1 MSVLKTYKKAVKNQS
16 IIPVENQVQKQSD
29 LTKTF
34 GKTNFDVENP
44 APLGGPEPKPYPVT
58 KGSSAMLMDGG
69 VFAKSSLDLEN
80 PNPVGGPNRTTA
92 ANIPGG
98 SYQVTTDQGP
108 LLYNKNNLQGQSTG
122 QIVNK
127 ELNQYTPTSTYLE
140 KITPYKNNNN

>member
-1 MSVLKTYKKAVKNQS
+1 MNLLKTYKKAVKNQS

-44 APLGGPEPKPYPVT
+44 APLGGPEPKPYEISKANSPLLST
-58 KGSSAMLMDGG
+58 FGKT
-69 VFAKSSLDLEN
+69 SLDLEN
-80 PNPVGGPNRTTA
+80 PTPVGGPNRTTYCA
-92 ANIPGG
+92 SKFAID
-98 SYQVTTDQGP
+98 QVTTDQGP

-127 ELNQYTPTSTYLE
+127 ELNQYTDGTYLE

>member
-44 APLGGPEPKPYPVT
+44 APLGGPEPKPYEISKANSPLLST
-58 KGSSAMLMDGG
+58 FGKT
-69 VFAKSSLDLEN
+69 SLDLEN
-80 PNPVGGPNRTTA
+80 PTPVGGPNRTTA
-92 ANIPGG
+92 ANIPAGT
-98 SYQVTTDQGP
+98 YQVTTDQGP